1 MEGIALDE
9 LAVVAEGITRPE
21 DILVL
26 PDGRVF
32 ASDASAALSEILP
45 DGSRRQIGN
54 AGGEPNGLGVLLDGR
69 VVLAN
74 FASGSVQRLDLDTGA
89 VDVIA
94 DQVDGQPITCTNYP
108 LVDPSGSVWV
118 SCSSR
123 QDAAVAMAS
132 GARDGYIF
140 RLDPDGTTQ
149 MICDDLPFPN
159 CMTFDAQREYVY
171 VVLSTP
177 SIVVRLRV
185 LGDGALG
192 EPEPYGP
199 PLGGRG
205 DDEYGPELLS
215 AFAEP
220 GVLAR
225 WGLAD
230 GCGFDAEGN
239 LWVTLMAANRVVAI
253 TPDLDVFTVVDDP
266 DGAVL
271 QSPTSVAWGGPD
283 HRDLYIGSLFGT
295 HVVKTRSRVPGITA
309 GGRA

>member
-1 MEGIALDE
+1 MERIALDE
-9 LAVVAEGITRPE
+9 LTVVAEGITRPE

-26 PDGRVF
+26 PDGRVL
-32 ASDASAALSEILP
+32 ASDASAAVSEILP

-54 AGGEPNGLGVLLDGR
+54 AGGEPNGLGLLPDGR
-69 VVLAN
+69 VVMAN

-94 DQVDGQPITCTNYP
+94 EQVDGQPITGANYP

-118 SCSSR
+118 TCSSR

-149 MICDDLPFPN
+149 MICEDLPFPN
-159 CMTFDAQREYVY
+159 CMTFDARREYVY

-185 LGDGALG
+185 LGDGELG
-192 EPEPYGP
+192 KPEPYGP

-220 GVLAR
+220 PVLAR

-253 TPDLDVFTVVDDP
+253 TPELDVFTVVEDP

-271 QSPTSVAWGGPD
+271 QSPTSVAWGGAD

-295 HVVKTRSRVPGITA
+295 HVVKTRSRVPGMTA
-309 GGRA
+309 VGRA